1 MTITDIIHDS
11 TADWDRRS
19 PASEAV
25 VSKLALEAGFE
36 LPKDYLT
43 FIRHSNG
50 GEGELGVQPGW
61 FHLWEA
67 ENVIQFGIEY
77 EVPKYAPG
85 FFAFGSN
92 GGGEILAFDIRNDAD
107 RPIVMLP
114 CIGIE
119 TNAAMPVAANF
130 ADFAAQMGRT
140 FKE

>member
-1 MTITDIIHDS
+1 MTITDIVHD
-11 TADWDRRS
+11 TTTDWGRQS

-25 VSKLALEAGFE
+25 LSNLALEAGCI
-36 LPKDYLT
+36 LPNDYLN
-43 FIRHSNG
+43 FLSHSNG

-61 FHLWEA
+61 FQLWEA
-67 ENVIQFGIEY
+67 ENVIQFGVDY

-92 GGGEILAFDIRNDAD
+92 GGGEILAFDIRNDAG
-107 RPIVMLP
+107 RPIVALP
-114 CIGIE
+114 CIGLE
-119 TNAAMPVAANF
+119 PDEAMLVAANF